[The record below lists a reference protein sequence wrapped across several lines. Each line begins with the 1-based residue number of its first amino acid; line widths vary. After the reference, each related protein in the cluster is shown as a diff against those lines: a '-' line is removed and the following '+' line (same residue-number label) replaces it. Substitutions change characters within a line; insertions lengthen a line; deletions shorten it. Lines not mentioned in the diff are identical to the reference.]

1 MIRMPDAWFLLVFI
15 IIYTGSLW
23 LVYRYA
29 HDKGITDFSALLF
42 KSGYDNKVA
51 AFNEQNKWVDK
62 GGISFVGDSIT
73 QDYAVHEYF
82 FGREVYN
89 RGIGGDTTEGV
100 LKRLEESVFALS
112 PKTVVLLIGTNDY
125 SVLGSDNDVIEANI
139 KRIIT
144 SIKKRLPD
152 CRIILESVYPVNKSL
167 DPMSVGVRSN
177 KTINT
182 LNERLA
188 TLKDVTYIDVASH
201 LKDEEGNLDDTYTV
215 EGLHLNQNGY
225 RIVTKVLKE
234 RL

>member
-1 MIRMPDAWFLLVFI
+1 MPDTWFLLVLI
-15 IIYTGSLW
+15 IIYTGSVW

-29 HDKGITDFSALLF
+29 RDKAIADFTALLF

-51 AFNEQNKWVDK
+51 AFKEQNKWVDK

-82 FGREVYN
+82 FGKKVYN

-100 LKRLEESVFALS
+100 LRRLEESVFALS
-112 PKTVVLLIGTNDY
+112 PETVVLLIGTNDY
-125 SVLGSDNDVIEANI
+125 SVLESDNDAIKANI
-139 KRIIT
+139 KRIIV
-144 SIKKRLPD
+144 SIKERLPA
-152 CRIILESVYPVNKSL
+152 CHILLLSVYPVNKSL

-177 KTINT
+177 KTIDR

-188 TLKDVTYIDVASH
+188 TLKDVTYVDVATH
-201 LKDEEGNLDDTYTV
+201 LKDEEGNLDDTCTV

-225 RIVTKVLKE
+225 RIVTKILKKY
-234 RL
+234 L